1 MHARRICAMEKQ
13 KEEGKAKIVKCF
25 KEMLKSM
32 AKTLDVGTENEYN
45 MSYIDI
51 DRVSI
56 EGLI

>member
-1 MHARRICAMEKQ
+1 
-13 KEEGKAKIVKCF
+13 
-25 KEMLKSM
+25 M

-56 EGLI
+56 EGLIWKSDQRRDAQRHNVGRSFYVML